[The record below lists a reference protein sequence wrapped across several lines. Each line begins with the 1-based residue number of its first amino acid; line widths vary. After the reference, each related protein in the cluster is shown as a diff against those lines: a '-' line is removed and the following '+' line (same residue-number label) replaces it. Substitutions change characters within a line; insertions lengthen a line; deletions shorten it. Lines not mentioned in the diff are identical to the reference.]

1 MRIVRILSL
10 ICFVAAV
17 FFGAAQLFN
26 HMRDSMD
33 DLTLLSLWQR
43 VSGGNGDGIRSLLPN
58 GVAQDVFT
66 AILATPA
73 WLALL
78 CLGGG
83 LWMLDRAI
91 SDED

>member
-10 ICFVAAV
+10 ICFFAAV
-17 FFGAAQLFN
+17 FFGAVQLFN
-26 HMRDSMD
+26 HMRNSTD
-33 DLTLLSLWQR
+33 DLTLFSLWQR
-43 VSGGNGDGIRSLLPN
+43 VAGGNGDGIRSLLPN

-91 SDED
+91 NDED